1 MPPSP
6 FLETTYRGLCALHT
20 IDLEFGPTTLR
31 LEYDQ
36 SVIGAHLAHASWAS
50 RPPSPTLPGKASPDE
65 KSPVRES
72 KVTVKI
78 PRPLY
83 RKIQAVVEGSGFNS
97 PTDFIVYVLRDLMG
111 EAEEH
116 AGEFNQDE
124 LDDVKR
130 KLKNLGY
137 L

>member
-1 MPPSP
+1 MR
-6 FLETTYRGLCALHT
+6 ET
-20 IDLEFGPTTLR
+20 
-31 LEYDQ
+31 
-36 SVIGAHLAHASWAS
+36 
-50 RPPSPTLPGKASPDE
+50 
-65 KSPVRES
+65 

-111 EAEEH
+111 EHEEVDPS
-116 AGEFNQDE
+116 EFTQEE
-124 LDDVKR
+124 LDEVKR

>member
-1 MPPSP
+1 MR
-6 FLETTYRGLCALHT
+6 ET
-20 IDLEFGPTTLR
+20 
-31 LEYDQ
+31 
-36 SVIGAHLAHASWAS
+36 
-50 RPPSPTLPGKASPDE
+50 
-65 KSPVRES
+65 

-83 RKIQAVVEGSGFNS
+83 RKIQQVVEGSGFNS

-111 EAEEH
+111 EAEPAEERPGPH
-116 AGEFNQDE
+116 ELSQDE
-124 LDDVKR
+124 LEDVKR